1 MILKP
6 YQLSDT
12 KSKNSS
18 FFLFYGQNEGH
29 KNEAIQKILDMG
41 FAKNIF
47 RYEEDE
53 ILNNYNNFIKELS
66 NKSFF
71 EEKKIII
78 ISRASEKIYSLI
90 IDVVDKNIEDVK
102 IIINS
107 KPLDKKSKLRS
118 NFEKEKNLVC
128 VAFYDD
134 NNATLANLANKFFF
148 ENKIPISREVLNHLV
163 ERCRGDRINLKNE
176 ISKIETFLKGK
187 KKISVD
193 EILKLT
199 NLAENYSFSELADA
213 CLSKNKK
220 KTLLIINE
228 NNFSSEDCVAI
239 IRIFL
244 TKAKRIFALKNME
257 RGNMSIDE
265 CLSNYK
271 PPIFWKDKE
280 IVKQQINNW
289 SLEKIHKLIIFINDL
304 ELLIKKNSLISVNL
318 LNDFILNQI
327 ETNN

>member
-134 NNATLANLANKFFF
+134 NNATLANFANKFFL
-148 ENKIPISREVLNHLV
+148 KI
-163 ERCRGDRINLKNE
+163 K
-176 ISKIETFLKGK
+176 FQFQGK
-187 KKISVD
+187 
-193 EILKLT
+193 
-199 NLAENYSFSELADA
+199 
-213 CLSKNKK
+213 
-220 KTLLIINE
+220 
-228 NNFSSEDCVAI
+228 SSTI
-239 IRIFL
+239 
-244 TKAKRIFALKNME
+244 
-257 RGNMSIDE
+257 
-265 CLSNYK
+265 
-271 PPIFWKDKE
+271 
-280 IVKQQINNW
+280 
-289 SLEKIHKLIIFINDL
+289 
-304 ELLIKKNSLISVNL
+304 
-318 LNDFILNQI
+318 
-327 ETNN
+327 